1 MNFLLIMC
9 ILQFSSTK
17 ILAEKILFNGKSYK
31 STEIL
36 QIRFPYKPVYGLPE
50 HFNCTMIT
58 KEEFEQCEIE
68 ALKAWTITIRN
79 YFYQS
84 KYFCCFVWCALD
96 CEIELMNKCNET
108 HSKYMKDSTTE
119 WFKKACHF
127 FDKTS
132 AFCKIKPDFETFFYD
147 NYVIFIILLIIVGLC
162 TLNREYHG
170 ITRSD
175 VLRSIEKFYP
185 R

>member
-31 STEIL
+31 STEIR

-79 YFYQS
+79 YVSYKKIIHFTKKKNIKIYYHLVLS
-84 KYFCCFVWCALD
+84 IKVFLLLCMVCF
-96 CEIELMNKCNET
+96 
-108 HSKYMKDSTTE
+108 
-119 WFKKACHF
+119 
-127 FDKTS
+127 
-132 AFCKIKPDFETFFYD
+132 
-147 NYVIFIILLIIVGLC
+147 GL
-162 TLNREYHG
+162 
-170 ITRSD
+170 
-175 VLRSIEKFYP
+175 
-185 R
+185 

>member
-31 STEIL
+31 STEIR

-58 KEEFEQCEIE
+58 KEEFEQCEIQ

-79 YFYQS
+79 YVSYKKIIHFTKKKYKNILSFSFINQS
-84 KYFCCFVWCALD
+84 IFVALYGV
-96 CEIELMNKCNET
+96 L
-108 HSKYMKDSTTE
+108 
-119 WFKKACHF
+119 W
-127 FDKTS
+127 
-132 AFCKIKPDFETFFYD
+132 
-147 NYVIFIILLIIVGLC
+147 IVKS
-162 TLNREYHG
+162 N
-170 ITRSD
+170 
-175 VLRSIEKFYP
+175 
-185 R
+185 